1 MHQIELEVSGRFHH
15 QKRCVVWLNCFEI
28 FDFSS
33 SCCCDHVVVTSDNSY
48 LQFYGSESGFG
59 VMLLKLDFVNYLLKL
74 AQALF
79 LIKQLGWACCCSSS
93 SARYA
98 WIFSK
103 SDLIG
108 LAQKISGEVRLQL
121 RRFATG
127 NGGCA
132 PYGGTGPA

>member
-1 MHQIELEVSGRFHH
+1 
-15 QKRCVVWLNCFEI
+15 
-28 FDFSS
+28 
-33 SCCCDHVVVTSDNSY
+33 
-48 LQFYGSESGFG
+48 
-59 VMLLKLDFVNYLLKL
+59 MLLKLDFVNYLLKL

-79 LIKQLGWACCCSSS
+79 LIKQLGWACCSS

-127 NGGCA
+127 NGGGA
-132 PYGGTGPA
+132 PDGGTGPA